1 MFSKFENIQLL
12 FDSINEAA
20 ILLSP
25 DFNILEINNQGLSI
39 DGRSR
44 DEIVGK
50 AYWSTYPG
58 IETSELGSL
67 LKRAMIDRQ
76 PAALKLSYQWPDGR
90 KSWFESRIFPTT
102 GGALG
107 VFAREVSEQHFAEEK
122 L

>member
-1 MFSKFENIQLL
+1 MASEIESSAAHDFGAGARTGGAPTSATVFSKFENIQLL

-25 DFNILEINNQGLSI
+25 DFKILEINNQGLSI

-67 LKRAMIDRQ
+67 LKRAMVDRQ

-90 KSWFESRIFPTT
+90 KS
-102 GGALG
+102 
-107 VFAREVSEQHFAEEK
+107 
-122 L
+122 